1 MTRKPRD
8 KTLDRWKLLR
18 ERYRQRGLVLALGA
32 GVSTGC
38 KIPNWPELLCRMG
51 DRCLGPHGHEVITD
65 LIQSGMTL
73 PAVAGVLE
81 SKRPKNAKFLE
92 LLSAELYR
100 DFPFHEAIKDLRQ
113 RRQLVKFVEDS
124 NPTMRAVAAMCVRR
138 KSKNE
143 FIANDQVRAVVNF
156 NVDSILRTYARSRY
170 DTYLFRTI
178 ESASKLSQSGHI
190 PIYHMHGFLKFYR
203 SDRLDDDEEVR
214 CVFTEGEY
222 YDFFNRPNSLFN
234 YTFLYLLREYNCLF
248 IGMSMTDENIRR
260 LLHYSTAERRD
271 RARETG
277 KTATDNLALRHFC
290 ILKKSGSARRDEL
303 TDIALRR
310 LGTRV
315 LWINDFEEIPPR
327 LAYVYGEA
335 QWSTVF

>member
-1 MTRKPRD
+1 MTGKPRD

-18 ERYRQRGLVLALGA
+18 ERYQQRGLVLALGA
-32 GVSTGC
+32 GISAGC

-51 DRCLGPHGHEVITD
+51 DRCLGARGHDLIAD

-73 PAVAGVLE
+73 PAIAGVLE
-81 SKRPKNAKFLE
+81 SKRPKAAKFLD

-100 DFPFHEAIKDLRQ
+100 DFPFHEVIHDQRQ
-113 RRQLVKFVEDS
+113 RRELTKFVADS
-124 NPTMRAVAAMCVRR
+124 NPTMRAVAALCVQR

-143 FIANDQVRAVVNF
+143 FTASDRVRAVVNF

-178 ESASKLSQSGHI
+178 ESASKLSKSGRI
-190 PIYHMHGFLKFYR
+190 PIYHMHGFLKFYKSAR
-203 SDRLDDDEEVR
+203 VDDDEEVR

-271 RARETG
+271 RAREMG
-277 KTATDNLALRHFC
+277 KVSTDHLALRHFS
-290 ILKKSGSARRDEL
+290 ILKKSGSAKRDEL
-303 TDIALRR
+303 KDIALRR

-315 LWINDFEEIPPR
+315 LWINDFAEIPKR

-335 QWSTVF
+335 EWQEVY